1 VDAELMT
8 IVHEL
13 ETGWV
18 SSATRLE
25 RFERIR
31 AVLERG
37 RLSVVLRPIFDLDSL
52 TIVGYEALTRVN
64 GSRSQERW
72 FAEAAEVGLGPDLER
87 AAHQVS
93 LAHLEDL
100 PGQAYLWVNLSPSA
114 VASST
119 VRDMLA
125 AVPRDRI
132 IVALSRP
139 KPEHEPGLEEA
150 VADLRA
156 SGLSVAINRV
166 GGESTDL
173 MDVFRLQPDVLRL
186 RAGAVRAIDADRSQ
200 RDVVSLLVRVGS
212 EIEAVIVADGIETR
226 RTLDVLRDLGVTFG
240 QGYVLAPLLGLEE
253 LPA

>member
-1 VDAELMT
+1 M
-8 IVHEL
+8 
-13 ETGWV
+13 
-18 SSATRLE
+18 
-25 RFERIR
+25 
-31 AVLERG
+31 
-37 RLSVVLRPIFDLDSL
+37 
-52 TIVGYEALTRVN
+52 
-64 GSRSQERW
+64 
-72 FAEAAEVGLGPDLER
+72 
-87 AAHQVS
+87 
-93 LAHLEDL
+93 